1 MPIVQQNSG
10 SENEKSHPQEKIPM
24 KSNLEDNNES
34 VVGRNVSRAIISPNR
49 LLIEKPRLFLNKQI
63 TIDYDFW
70 VHLYTQ
76 RLFKSELSFG
86 KGRVI
91 LPTKTTLC
99 NFWSMLYKLIYC
111 CLFVLLLS
119 HFWLIHF
126 FHLHLLY
133 QPYLGLCQAQCVQS
147 HQRQPMS
154 AVAITACEV
163 QVSAADSQTV
173 PTVAAGV

>member
-1 MPIVQQNSG
+1 MEYRDTTTLSHYVLNNTCHCFVAIWRFIAILSVSLDLNYGNLDQNYWC
-10 SENEKSHPQEKIPM
+10 KI
-24 KSNLEDNNES
+24 
-34 VVGRNVSRAIISPNR
+34 
-49 LLIEKPRLFLNKQI
+49 I
-63 TIDYDFW
+63 TIDYDFL

-111 CLFVLLLS
+111 CLLVSLLS

-163 QVSAADSQTV
+163 QVSAANSQTV